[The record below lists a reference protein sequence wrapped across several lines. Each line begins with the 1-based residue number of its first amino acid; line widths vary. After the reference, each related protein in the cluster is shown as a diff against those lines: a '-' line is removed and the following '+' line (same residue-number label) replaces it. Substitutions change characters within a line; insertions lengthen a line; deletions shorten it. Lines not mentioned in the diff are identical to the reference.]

1 MKTEETTT
9 AEASPTVFDTKV
21 FTDGLKAQIKAAGGT
36 AAFYRQND
44 IIKQLTKATFQV
56 MLDAEMEEH
65 LGYGSNDREAK
76 VASVY
81 PRQVWCGWRYESTRG
96 VTGAVL

>member
-9 AEASPTVFDTKV
+9 AEASPTVFDTKL

-65 LGYGSNDREAK
+65 LGYGSNTEKPRSLLFIHDR
-76 VASVY
+76 Y
-81 PRQVWCGWRYESTRG
+81 G
-96 VTGAVL
+96 VDGVMKALAA